1 MLYYFKKGKVQLKCK
16 NKICALCG
24 DGAVTD
30 RMCRKWFVKFL
41 AGDFPLDDAPWSG
54 RPVEVDRDQI
64 KTLIEDK
71 QRSAM
76 WQVANILRIS
86 KSKLLVEMK
95 IFLLYR

>member
-1 MLYYFKKGKVQLKCK
+1 MQKK
-16 NKICALCG
+16 NCALYG
-24 DGAVTD
+24 EGAGTD
-30 RMCRKWFVKFL
+30 RTCQKWFVKFR
-41 AGDFPLDDAPWSG
+41 AGDFSLDDAPWSG

>member
-1 MLYYFKKGKVQLKCK
+1 MSKVVCEV
-16 NKICALCG
+16 CAG
-24 DGAVTD
+24 E
-30 RMCRKWFVKFL
+30 FL
-41 AGDFPLDDAPWSG
+41 SLDNVPWSG